1 MVFTQPIY
9 FLFFA
14 VVFCVY
20 WTLKSDHIRKMW
32 LLASS
37 LVFYAWWDVRF
48 LALILFII
56 ATTYGA
62 AKYMGRTPDQ
72 KKRKQAATISIVA
85 ALAVL
90 AVFKYFG
97 FFMESVN
104 GVLNAAG
111 QETLSVTLKILLPV
125 GISFYTFQAI
135 SYTVDVYKGKLSPD
149 VPLLDYATY
158 VAFFPQLVAGPVVRP
173 ETFLPQIA
181 KPRSFNWNMLRP
193 YVFMFMIGYFKKA
206 CLADNI
212 AILIDPVYSNP
223 EIYSTAT
230 LYLTA
235 FLYSVQIYCDFSGY
249 TDMAIASAGLL
260 GFRLRLNFMFPYF
273 SQNIQ
278 LFWRRWHISLSSWLR
293 DYLYIAMGGN
303 RGSKFNMYRNLM
315 MTMVLG
321 GLWHG
326 AGWNFIIW
334 GFFHG
339 AALIFTRFVRLPKIQ
354 GVPIAVNKT
363 VGIALTFI
371 FVSFLWIFF
380 RAQSFEIS
388 QNFIEGLVIPRTG
401 LEIEMGLVL
410 TLTLIGAIL
419 FHAFNA
425 VDHPAKY
432 LGQLARPVHAFGTG
446 AAASMMIA
454 LTAAAQQPFI
464 YFQF

>member
-14 VVFCVY
+14 IVFCTF
-20 WTLKSDHIRKMW
+20 WGLKSHFWRKVT
-32 LLASS
+32 LLISS

-48 LALILFII
+48 LALIIFVIG
-56 ATTYGA
+56 TTYSA
-62 AKYMGRTPDQ
+62 SKFMGTTEN
-72 KKRKQAATISIVA
+72 KVHRKFAATLSITA
-85 ALAVL
+85 ALGVL

-104 GVLNAAG
+104 SALNLAG

-135 SYTVDVYKGKLSPD
+135 SYTVDVYKRKLSPN

-173 ETFLPQIA
+173 QTFLPQIA
-181 KPRSFNWNMLRP
+181 TPRVFNWQMLRP
-193 YVFMFMIGYFKKA
+193 YIFMFMVGYFKKA

-212 AILIDPVYSNP
+212 AILIDPVYATP
-223 EIYSTAT
+223 EIYNTAT

-273 SQNIQ
+273 SKNIQ

-303 RGSKFNMYRNLM
+303 RGGKFNMYRNLM
-315 MTMVLG
+315 LTMVLG

-339 AALIFTRFVRLPKIQ
+339 AALIATRFIRLPQFENIPQ
-354 GVPIAVNKT
+354 FVMDG
-363 VGIALTFI
+363 VGIILTFI

-380 RAQSFEIS
+380 RAQSFAQS
-388 QNFIEGLVIPRTG
+388 FDFIQGLIVGRTG
-401 LEIEMGLVL
+401 LTIEMGPVL
-410 TLTLIGAIL
+410 LATLTGAIL
-419 FHAFNA
+419 FHIYNA

-432 LGQLARPVHAFGTG
+432 LGRIKRPVYGFGLG
-446 AAASMMIA
+446 AMASLLIA
-454 LTAAAQQPFI
+454 LTAATQQPFI